1 MILSAMFN
9 SISGL
14 TAATKRVE
22 ASSSNIANMRTATG
36 LKDAQAEAALQAQGS
51 GASQASTFKGFKPFR
66 VHQETVEGG
75 GVRTTVLEDDNFF
88 VPVFDPSNPVAD
100 PDGMVA
106 MPNVDPAAELVNLK
120 LAKHAYS
127 ASLAAIRT
135 QDEMLGALLDDET

>member
-1 MILSAMFN
+1 MILSAMFT

-14 TAATKRVE
+14 NAATKQVE

-36 LKDAQAEAALQAQGS
+36 LTDAKAEAALQAQGG
-51 GASQASTFKGFKPFR
+51 GAAQASTFKGFKPFR

-75 GVRTTVLEDDNFF
+75 GVRATIREDDNFF
-88 VPVFDPSNPVAD
+88 VPVYDPGNAVAD
-100 PDGMVA
+100 PDGQVA
-106 MPNVDPAAELVNLK
+106 FPTVDPAAELVNLK

-127 ASLAAIRT
+127 ANLAAIRT